1 MTKRT
6 GFACKWIDRPD
17 QVDGI
22 KPKDD
27 CKKYNTG
34 TTTIT
39 WLNKQSKQIA
49 EEKLWALM
57 RQNIEATKL

>member
-1 MTKRT
+1 MNKI

-22 KPKDD
+22 SPKDD
-27 CKKYNTG
+27 CKKNNTG

-39 WLNKQSKQIA
+39 W
-49 EEKLWALM
+49 
-57 RQNIEATKL
+57 